1 MAFYDPCFVDSE
13 EDMLKYLVAH
23 KRISIDMESD
33 PVPYARLC
41 RELPDIKARYR
52 MALRDENAG

>member
-1 MAFYDPCFVDSE
+1 
-13 EDMLKYLVAH
+13 MLKYLVAH
-23 KRISIDMESD
+23 KKIRIDMENG